1 MSLTM
6 EKKTFSDVHKLLNI
20 MKENSDINKE
30 MKSKIEKFQVE
41 MLESLTEEKK
51 TSDVDKS
58 SDLGDSLESLSD
70 SSSEKNR

>member
-1 MSLTM
+1 M
-6 EKKTFSDVHKLLNI
+6 EKKTFSDLHKLLNM

-51 TSDVDKS
+51 TRDVDKS
-58 SDLGDSLESLSD
+58 SDLGDSLESLSV

>member
-1 MSLTM
+1 M

-41 MLESLTEEKK
+41 ILESLTEEKK
-51 TSDVDKS
+51 TSNVDKS

-70 SSSEKNR
+70 SSSEKNIR

>member
-1 MSLTM
+1 M

-20 MKENSDINKE
+20 LKENSDINKE

>member
-1 MSLTM
+1 M